1 MSALR
6 KKLDAILEF
15 QSQRQIKSLVQLVG
29 QAGPVEYIRSVPF
42 HLYNPH
48 VYRDMFEVLPE
59 YNYDQMH
66 R

>member
-1 MSALR
+1 
-6 KKLDAILEF
+6 LEF